1 MKKQDEDSITVKLS
15 KQIADEIAPLVDT
28 LGLSPEAAI
37 QCALVVSAMRV
48 GVYKTKAAY
57 VKAIRESERMFKV
70 KLMKHMP
77 PYIKGGDPKYIEELK
92 GLA

>member
-1 MKKQDEDSITVKLS
+1 MKKDTDQVTARLS
-15 KQIADEIAPLVDT
+15 QQIADEIAPLIDT
-28 LGLSPEAAI
+28 LGLSPECAI
-37 QCALVVSAMRV
+37 QCALIVSSMRV

-70 KLMKHMP
+70 KLMKHLP
-77 PYIKGGDPKYIEELK
+77 PYIKGGDPKYLEELK

>member
-1 MKKQDEDSITVKLS
+1 MKRKNEDAVTLKLS

-77 PYIKGGDPKYIEELK
+77 PYVKGGDPKYIEELK